1 MNREKIIE
9 AFSFLGEFMSQFQS
23 FETERKNLAL
33 NEEFYEAFSSSIYA
47 AKIHNGWFE
56 EKQVRRSILAISEWL
71 TKDDLS
77 DWASDYQS
85 TTDAKRV
92 AVIMAG
98 NIPLVGFHDFVCVLL
113 SGNKVLVKLSSDDK
127 VLLPLLAKVLLRL
140 DEGFKERIQFTDA
153 RLENFDA
160 VIATGSDNTS
170 RYFDHYFG
178 KYPHIIRKNRNS
190 VAVLSGDESKEDL
203 IALGDDIF
211 AYYGLGCR
219 NVSKVYVPKG
229 YNFDSLFE
237 ALYQYKDVAD
247 NKKYANN
254 FDYYRA
260 LFLMG
265 GNKMLEN
272 GFILLREDD
281 SLTSPI
287 SMLHHEFYES
297 VDALKLDL
305 ESKKDQIQCIVSSL
319 NISNSFKLGQAQCP
333 AVNDYADGVD
343 TMAFLTNL

>member
-23 FETERKNLAL
+23 FETEKKNLAL
-33 NEEFYEAFSSSIYA
+33 NEEFYEAFSSAIYA

-56 EKQVRRSILAISEWL
+56 EKQVRRSVLAISEWL
-71 TKDDLS
+71 TQDVLNGWVS
-77 DWASDYQS
+77 NYEPASS
-85 TTDAKRV
+85 SNKV
-92 AVIMAG
+92 AIIMAG

-127 VLLPLLAKVLLRL
+127 MLLPLLAKVLIRL
-140 DEGFKERIQFTDA
+140 DEGFKDSIQFTDA

-160 VIATGSDNTS
+160 VIATGSDNTA

-178 KYPHIIRKNRNS
+178 KYPHIIRRNRNS
-190 VAVLSGDESKEDL
+190 IAVLSGNESKEDL
-203 IALGDDIF
+203 VALGDDIF

-229 YNFDSLFE
+229 YNFNLMFE
-237 ALYQYKDVAD
+237 ALYEYRDVFD

-265 GNKMLEN
+265 GNEMLEN
-272 GFILLREDD
+272 GFLLLREDD

-287 SMLHHEFYES
+287 SMLHHETYES
-297 VDALKLDL
+297 VDALKLNL

-319 NISNSFKLGQAQCP
+319 NILNSFKLGHAQCP

-343 TMAFLTNL
+343 TMEFLSNL

>member
-23 FETERKNLAL
+23 FETKKKNLVL
-33 NEEFYEAFSSSIYA
+33 NEEFYEAFSSAIYA
-47 AKIHNGWFE
+47 AKIRNGWFE
-56 EKQVRRSILAISEWL
+56 EKQVRRSVMAISEWL
-71 TKDDLS
+71 TQDVLNRWTS
-77 DWASDYQS
+77 EYQYS
-85 TTDAKRV
+85 TNSKRV
-92 AVIMAG
+92 AIIMAG

-127 VLLPLLAKVLLRL
+127 VLLPLLAKVLIRL
-140 DEGFKERIQFTDA
+140 DKGFKESIQFTDA
-153 RLENFDA
+153 RLENFDV
-160 VIATGSDNTS
+160 VIATGSDNTA

-178 KYPHIIRKNRNS
+178 KYPHIIRRNRNS
-190 VAVLSGDESKEDL
+190 IAVLSGNESKEDL
-203 IALGDDIF
+203 VALGDDIF

-229 YNFDSLFE
+229 YNFNLMFE
-237 ALYQYKDVAD
+237 ALYEYHDVFD

-265 GNKMLEN
+265 GNEMLEN
-272 GFILLREDD
+272 GFLLLREDD
-281 SLTSPI
+281 SLASPI
-287 SMLHHEFYES
+287 SMLHHEAYES

>member
-9 AFSFLGEFMSQFQS
+9 AFSFLGEFMSQFKS
-23 FETERKNLAL
+23 IETEKKNLAL
-33 NEEFYEAFSSSIYA
+33 NEEFYEAFSSAIYA

-56 EKQVRRSILAISEWL
+56 EKQVRRSVQAISDWL
-71 TKDDLS
+71 TQDVLS
-77 DWASDYQS
+77 EWVSDYS
-85 TTDAKRV
+85 PVINSKRV

-127 VLLPLLAKVLLRL
+127 VLLPLLAKVLIRY
-140 DEGFKERIQFTDA
+140 DEGFKERIQFTEA

-160 VIATGSDNTS
+160 VIATGSDNTA

-178 KYPHIIRKNRNS
+178 KYPHIIRRNRNS
-190 VAVLSGDESKEDL
+190 IAVLLGNESKEEL
-203 IALGDDIF
+203 VALGDDIF

-229 YNFDSLFE
+229 YNFNLMFE
-237 ALYQYKDVAD
+237 AFYEYHDVFD

-265 GNKMLEN
+265 GNEMLEN
-272 GFILLREDD
+272 GFLLLREDD
-281 SLTSPI
+281 SLVSPI
-287 SMLHHEFYES
+287 SMLHHETYES

-305 ESKKDQIQCIVSSL
+305 EYKKDQIQCIVSSL
-319 NISNSFKLGQAQCP
+319 NISNSFELGQAQCP

-343 TMAFLTNL
+343 TMEFLTNL